1 MRSDLTVH
9 TSGKPV
15 HNMYLRGFTGG
26 TYQGNYWSG
35 VDQKDFADA
44 FSEADSGWQIQN
56 ILYRYI
62 GSRSSEGEGTVT
74 VTRENPG
81 GDYGYIPYG
90 CAVPDDENVQAD
102 GCYASAGKEISYQGY
117 VNWTEWMD
125 PQPSERCGV
134 RDRERLP
141 GYVAKEYLKVP
152 VEGLDRLCS
161 YCEQQNLQSVQEV
174 IDFVV
179 RDVQEGRTYSM
190 DLEPVPADR
199 DFAEYFFFDQ
209 KKGYCIHYATTATLM
224 FRLLGVPA
232 RYVTGYVVTPEEFTE
247 DGDGNTAQVPDTQ
260 AHAWV
265 EVYRSGKGWI
275 SEVTPGYQEN
285 TGGNENQEVTGEES
299 TLTPEP
305 TAEQSGGN
313 TGASE
318 TPQPEQGRGIVDTG
332 SENDQGTEEQET
344 NTENGSGEQ
353 RPEGSDMHS

>member
-1 MRSDLTVH
+1 MAVSEGTEKTSEISRAMESQNGLFGNHNPTADGSLNNYPVEQKDEIDLTVH

-44 FSEADSGWQIQN
+44 FSEADSGWQVQN

-125 PQPSERCGV
+125 PQPSKDAESEIESAY
-134 RDRERLP
+134 RE
-141 GYVAKEYLKVP
+141 YVAKEYLKVP
-152 VEGLDRLCS
+152 VEGLDRLRS

-190 DLEPVPADR
+190 DLEQVPADQ
-199 DFAEYFFFDQ
+199 DFAEYFSLTRKRILYSLCDNSNADVPSAWCA
-209 KKGYCIHYATTATLM
+209 GEICYRICGDTG
-224 FRLLGVPA
+224 GVYG
-232 RYVTGYVVTPEEFTE
+232 RWRWLYGTGTGYAGTCV
-247 DGDGNTAQVPDTQ
+247 
-260 AHAWV
+260 
-265 EVYRSGKGWI
+265 
-275 SEVTPGYQEN
+275 
-285 TGGNENQEVTGEES
+285 GGS
-299 TLTPEP
+299 LPF
-305 TAEQSGGN
+305 
-313 TGASE
+313 
-318 TPQPEQGRGIVDTG
+318 RKRLD
-332 SENDQGTEEQET
+332 
-344 NTENGSGEQ
+344 
-353 RPEGSDMHS
+353 R